1 MMEAELLL
9 FIQKSECEITPET
22 KVQKQ
27 EGAGWFG
34 SMGVLSDHRA
44 TWSGHTPNRSG
55 CWIRG
60 MRGDVARPF
69 LQTLAPMLAVL

>member
-1 MMEAELLL
+1 MREPQSLNKGRTPVPGGIRGMMEAELLL

-44 TWSGHTPNRSG
+44 TWSGPG
-55 CWIRG
+55 AG
-60 MRGDVARPF
+60 PGE
-69 LQTLAPMLAVL
+69 